1 VRNPIVNILLLVCL
15 GALAS
20 NSSSAQTKAE
30 ASANDASSHASQ
42 HRGDRLKM
50 VVILS
55 RHGVRSPTWTLDRLN
70 AYSAQPWPQWS
81 VPPGDL
87 TRRGFQLMKQFGSYD
102 LASLAEADLLATD
115 GCEDA
120 SKTYIWAD
128 TDQRTLE
135 SGRALAEGL
144 FPNCPPAIHSLAP
157 AKNDPLFHPHSNGMS
172 AMHSDAALVPSD
184 ATAKREQDS
193 QQDELLSEMQHVLR
207 GCDAKIACTPTQ
219 TPAIPLLGAAASIAR
234 DKKDQM
240 SEAQDSLGLASSFAE
255 DFLLEYAEGM
265 PMDQVGWGKVDEV
278 QLRSFLALH
287 TANFARTHGTQER
300 AKAEASTMLFHVT
313 RTLQQGA
320 ERHSVAG
327 AIGPA
332 NSKLVLLVG
341 HDTNLAGVAAL
352 LGLHWT
358 LDGREDDTPPG
369 TELAFE
375 LWQNVHGAYS
385 VRVTVAM
392 QTLRQMREMQA
403 ITAATPP
410 AQKTLTLSGCDV
422 DKPICEWKTFL
433 KIADHAIDKNSVL
446 PASAN

>member
-1 VRNPIVNILLLVCL
+1 VRNPIVNILLLACL
-15 GALAS
+15 GALLS
-20 NSSSAQTKAE
+20 NNLSAQTKTE
-30 ASANDASSHASQ
+30 ASANNTSSHASL

-81 VPPGDL
+81 VPPGNL
-87 TRRGFQLMKQFGSYD
+87 TSRGFELMKQFGSYD
-102 LASLAEADLLATD
+102 RASLAEADLLATH

-144 FPNCPPAIHSLAP
+144 FPNCPPAIHSLIP
-157 AKNDPLFHPHSNGMS
+157 AKNDPLFHPHSNDMR
-172 AMHSDAALVPSD
+172 AMHSGATLVPSH
-184 ATAKREQDS
+184 ATAKREQDP
-193 QQDELLSEMQHVLR
+193 QQDELLSEMQHILW
-207 GCDAKIACTPTQ
+207 GCDAKTACTPTR
-219 TPAIPLLGAAASIAR
+219 TPAIPLLGAAASTAR

-240 SEAQDSLGLASSFAE
+240 SEPQDPLGQASSFAE
-255 DFLLEYAEGM
+255 DFLLEYSEGI
-265 PMDQVGWGKVDEV
+265 PMDQVGWGKVDEA
-278 QLRSFLALH
+278 QLRSFIALH
-287 TANFARTHGTQER
+287 TANFARTHGTPER
-300 AKAEASTMLFHVT
+300 AKAEASTMLFHIT
-313 RTLQQGA
+313 RTLQRRVEQ
-320 ERHSVAG
+320 RPVAG

-385 VRVTVAM
+385 TRVTVAM
-392 QTLRQMREMQA
+392 QTLHQMREMQA
-403 ITAATPP
+403 ITTATPP
-410 AQKTLTLSGCDV
+410 AQKVLTLSGCDV
-422 DKPICEWKTFL
+422 DRSICGWKTFL